1 MSVLLDILGSVIIAG
16 LLLIMLITFQYQ
28 LTETAERH
36 MYAASMARH
45 MEQASTRLNHLIGLA
60 GLGIEDP
67 RQAVVIASENRFIFR
82 SYWDFQNDRMGATS
96 GPPNVLSIVLVD
108 DANGALGSAVLIRQ
122 GDDAYIE
129 DDVVLENMG
138 YIFWVEELKYR
149 YYDLYGHETNNT
161 DEVRSVDVMLTFR
174 REGPMMDSRGLE
186 NRLQL
191 RCYLMNTWLQ
201 LGTS

>member
-1 MSVLLDILGSVIIAG
+1 MSVLLDIIGSVIIAG
-16 LLLIMLITFQYQ
+16 LLLIMLTTFQYQ

-36 MYAASMARH
+36 MYAASMASH

-82 SYWDFQNDRMGATS
+82 SYWDFEKDTMGATS
-96 GPPNVLSIVLVD
+96 GPPNVLSIVLVE
-108 DANGALGSAVLIRQ
+108 DANEAMGSAVLIRQ
-122 GDDAYIE
+122 GNDAYIE

-138 YIFWVEELKYR
+138 YIFWVKELKYK
-149 YYDLYGHETNNT
+149 YYDLYGHETHNT
-161 DEVRSVDVMLTFR
+161 DEVRSVDIMLTFR